1 MKLIEMDTFEAA
13 YMHFLVASYYGMYVI
28 PYVGVKIGLV
38 AQVFKFTIHKFPG
51 NGGGRVVQKI
61 TI

>member
-1 MKLIEMDTFEAA
+1 MDTFEAA

-38 AQVFKFTIHKFPG
+38 AQYVLFL
-51 NGGGRVVQKI
+51 VQ
-61 TI
+61 